1 MIFEWY
7 LFLELEIMK
16 LLAQKNRHQRDQN
29 LIFNETEHIY
39 YYKNEVFKSV
49 TTWISSLFEKFN
61 QEKIIEKMMN
71 SKSFIKNEL
80 YGKTKEEIEELWM
93 IKNKKAIEEG
103 VNLHNDI
110 ENYLNNETVNNTTI
124 EFVYFQNFLREH
136 LLQVYRTEWAVYD
149 ETLKLAGTIDM
160 CAINPN
166 GSLSLYDWKRT
177 KSIKKI
183 NYYKKY
189 STLDTLH
196 YFDDTN
202 FNHYAL
208 QLNLYKYILEKN
220 YNFKVSSMY
229 LVCLHPENKNNDYL
243 MYNVPT
249 MNYEIEQVFLN

>member
-1 MIFEWY
+1 
-7 LFLELEIMK
+7 MK
-16 LLAQKNRHQRDQN
+16 LLAQNNKNHRDKN
-29 LIFNETEHIY
+29 LTFNEAEHIY
-39 YYKNEVFKSV
+39 YYNNEVFKSV
-49 TTWISSLFEKFN
+49 TTWISSLFEKFD
-61 QEKIIEKMMN
+61 QEKIILKMMS

-80 YGKTKEEIEELWM
+80 YGKTKEQIEELWSM
-93 IKNKKAIEEG
+93 KNKKAIEEG

-136 LLQVYRTEWAVYD
+136 LLNVYRTEWAVYD
-149 ETLKLAGTIDM
+149 ERLKLAGTIDM
-160 CAINPN
+160 CAMNSN

-177 KSIKKI
+177 KAIKKV

-189 STLDTLH
+189 STLETLH

-243 MYNVPT
+243 MFSVPV
-249 MNYEIEQVFLN
+249 MNYEIEQVLNYIKNNI

>member
-1 MIFEWY
+1 
-7 LFLELEIMK
+7 MK
-16 LLAQKNRHQRDQN
+16 LLAQNNKNHRDKN
-29 LIFNETEHIY
+29 LTFNEAEHIY
-39 YYKNEVFKSV
+39 YYNNEVFKSV
-49 TTWISSLFEKFN
+49 TTWISSLFEKFD
-61 QEKIIEKMMN
+61 QEKIILKMMS

-80 YGKTKEEIEELWM
+80 YGKTKEQIEELWSM
-93 IKNKKAIEEG
+93 KNKKAIEEG

-136 LLQVYRTEWAVYD
+136 LLNVYRTEWAVYD
-149 ETLKLAGTIDM
+149 ERLKLAGTIDM
-160 CAINPN
+160 CAMNSN

-177 KSIKKI
+177 KAIKKI

-189 STLDTLH
+189 STLETLH

-243 MYNVPT
+243 MFSVPV
-249 MNYEIEQVFLN
+249 MNYEIEQVLNHIKNNI

>member
-1 MIFEWY
+1 
-7 LFLELEIMK
+7 MK
-16 LLAQKNRHQRDQN
+16 LLAQNNKNHRDKN
-29 LIFNETEHIY
+29 LTFNEAEHIY
-39 YYKNEVFKSV
+39 YYNNEVFKSV
-49 TTWISSLFEKFN
+49 TTWISSLFEKFD
-61 QEKIIEKMMN
+61 QEKIILKMMS

-80 YGKTKEEIEELWM
+80 YGKTKEQIEELWSM
-93 IKNKKAIEEG
+93 KNKKAIEEG

-136 LLQVYRTEWAVYD
+136 LLNVYRTEWAVYD
-149 ETLKLAGTIDM
+149 ERLKLAGTIDM
-160 CAINPN
+160 CAMNSN
-166 GSLSLYDWKRT
+166 GTLSLYDWKRT
-177 KSIKKI
+177 KAIKKI

-189 STLDTLH
+189 STLETLH

-243 MYNVPT
+243 MFSVPV
-249 MNYEIEQVFLN
+249 MNYEIEQVLNHIKNNI